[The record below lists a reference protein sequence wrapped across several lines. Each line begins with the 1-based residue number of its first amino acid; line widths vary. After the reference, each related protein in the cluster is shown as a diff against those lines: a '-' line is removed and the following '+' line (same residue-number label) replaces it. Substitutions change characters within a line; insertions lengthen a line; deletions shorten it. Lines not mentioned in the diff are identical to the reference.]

1 MDEPVFL
8 EMAGCHDRYHA
19 ALMRCAWLGTMPQVA
34 VDMEK
39 TCQDGLQ
46 AALEAIR
53 PGAAC
58 EAPHVACQQVIDRA
72 GFTDNFRK
80 RAGYS
85 IGIAF
90 APDWGEGGILSLY
103 TGVTTELRPGMTFHI
118 PVALRVFGQFT
129 VGVSETVVVTE
140 TGCRVLSAIDRADPA
155 RPRLKPSAFRYSE
168 GKKIMKDITE
178 CHARLRGLFNIT
190 VTPFK
195 VDGAFDYAGLARN
208 IERVIGL
215 GFDGIL
221 IGGTYGEFPAMSTE
235 ERADLFRR
243 VMDIVGD
250 RVPVML
256 CSAGSDVRVVRELT
270 ALAGDLG
277 GLPMVTPPF
286 VSEVTDAQ
294 IVAFF
299 RDMVPLS
306 RTGVLVY
313 NAPGIGITLSPP
325 TLEQLADIPG
335 VVGVKQGD
343 LSPTAIDQIA
353 NRIGGRIRL
362 FCASDLAFLG
372 PMMCGFDGISST
384 NSCAL
389 PELILAAYRALE
401 AGDAATARDLHRLWY
416 PFRALA
422 REFGQPQTTKAAMNL
437 RGFDGGSVRRP
448 LRDLEAASIGQVAR
462 VMRELAADRR
472 SSVALAA

>member
-1 MDEPVFL
+1 
-8 EMAGCHDRYHA
+8 
-19 ALMRCAWLGTMPQVA
+19 
-34 VDMEK
+34 
-39 TCQDGLQ
+39 
-46 AALEAIR
+46 
-53 PGAAC
+53 
-58 EAPHVACQQVIDRA
+58 
-72 GFTDNFRK
+72 
-80 RAGYS
+80 
-85 IGIAF
+85 
-90 APDWGEGGILSLY
+90 
-103 TGVTTELRPGMTFHI
+103 
-118 PVALRVFGQFT
+118 
-129 VGVSETVVVTE
+129 
-140 TGCRVLSAIDRADPA
+140 
-155 RPRLKPSAFRYSE
+155 
-168 GKKIMKDITE
+168 MKDIEE
-178 CHARLRGLFNIT
+178 CHAKLRGLFNIT
-190 VTPFK
+190 VTPFRA
-195 VDGAFDYAGLARN
+195 DGAFDYAGLARN

-235 ERADLFRR
+235 ERADLFRK
-243 VMDIVGD
+243 VMGIVGR

-256 CSAGSDVRVVRELT
+256 CTASSDVRVVRELT

-325 TLEQLADIPG
+325 VLEQLADIKG

-372 PMMCGFDGISST
+372 PMMCGFDGTSST

-401 AGDAATARDLHRLWY
+401 SGDAATARDLHRLWY
-416 PFRALA
+416 PLRALA
-422 REFGQPQTTKAAMNL
+422 REFGQPQSTKAAMNL
-437 RGFDGGSVRRP
+437 RGFDGGSVRPP
-448 LRDLEAASIGQVAR
+448 LRDLEAASIGQVAKM
-462 VMRELAADRR
+462 MRELAADRR
-472 SSVALAA
+472 SSVAVAA

>member
-1 MDEPVFL
+1 
-8 EMAGCHDRYHA
+8 
-19 ALMRCAWLGTMPQVA
+19 
-34 VDMEK
+34 
-39 TCQDGLQ
+39 
-46 AALEAIR
+46 
-53 PGAAC
+53 
-58 EAPHVACQQVIDRA
+58 
-72 GFTDNFRK
+72 
-80 RAGYS
+80 
-85 IGIAF
+85 
-90 APDWGEGGILSLY
+90 
-103 TGVTTELRPGMTFHI
+103 
-118 PVALRVFGQFT
+118 
-129 VGVSETVVVTE
+129 
-140 TGCRVLSAIDRADPA
+140 
-155 RPRLKPSAFRYSE
+155 
-168 GKKIMKDITE
+168 MKDITE

-195 VDGAFDYAGLARN
+195 ADGAFDYAGLARN

-221 IGGTYGEFPAMSTE
+221 IGGTYGEFPAMSAE

-256 CSAGSDVRVVRELT
+256 CSADSDVRVVRELT
-270 ALAGDLG
+270 TLAGELG

-325 TLEQLADIPG
+325 TLEQIAAIPG
-335 VVGVKQGD
+335 IVGVKQGD
-343 LSPTAIDQIA
+343 MSPTAIDQIA

-416 PFRALA
+416 PFRSLA

-437 RGFDGGSVRRP
+437 RGFDGGSVRLP
-448 LRDLEAASIGQVAR
+448 LRNLEATNINDVAKVLR
-462 VMRELAADRR
+462 QLADDRR

>member
-1 MDEPVFL
+1 
-8 EMAGCHDRYHA
+8 
-19 ALMRCAWLGTMPQVA
+19 
-34 VDMEK
+34 
-39 TCQDGLQ
+39 
-46 AALEAIR
+46 
-53 PGAAC
+53 
-58 EAPHVACQQVIDRA
+58 
-72 GFTDNFRK
+72 
-80 RAGYS
+80 
-85 IGIAF
+85 
-90 APDWGEGGILSLY
+90 
-103 TGVTTELRPGMTFHI
+103 
-118 PVALRVFGQFT
+118 
-129 VGVSETVVVTE
+129 
-140 TGCRVLSAIDRADPA
+140 
-155 RPRLKPSAFRYSE
+155 
-168 GKKIMKDITE
+168 MKDITE
-178 CHARLRGLFNIT
+178 CHARLHGLFNIT

-195 VDGAFDYAGLARN
+195 DDGAFEYASLASN

-221 IGGTYGEFPAMSTE
+221 IGGTYGEFPAMSTA

-243 VMDIVGD
+243 VLDIVGD

-270 ALAGDLG
+270 TLAGELG

-313 NAPGIGITLSPP
+313 NAPGIGITLSPS
-325 TLEQLADIPG
+325 TLEQLAEIPG

-353 NRIGGRIRL
+353 NRLYGRIRL

-372 PMMCGFDGISST
+372 PVMCGFDGVSST

-389 PELILAAYRALE
+389 PELILATYRALE

-437 RGFDGGSVRRP
+437 RGFGGGAVRPP
-448 LRDLEAASIGQVAR
+448 LRNLETVQIAAVAE
-462 VMRELAADRR
+462 VLQKLAADRR
-472 SSVALAA
+472 SNVGLAA

>member
-1 MDEPVFL
+1 
-8 EMAGCHDRYHA
+8 
-19 ALMRCAWLGTMPQVA
+19 
-34 VDMEK
+34 
-39 TCQDGLQ
+39 
-46 AALEAIR
+46 
-53 PGAAC
+53 
-58 EAPHVACQQVIDRA
+58 
-72 GFTDNFRK
+72 
-80 RAGYS
+80 
-85 IGIAF
+85 
-90 APDWGEGGILSLY
+90 
-103 TGVTTELRPGMTFHI
+103 
-118 PVALRVFGQFT
+118 
-129 VGVSETVVVTE
+129 
-140 TGCRVLSAIDRADPA
+140 
-155 RPRLKPSAFRYSE
+155 
-168 GKKIMKDITE
+168 MKDINE
-178 CHARLRGLFNIT
+178 CQARLRGLFNIT

-195 VDGAFDYAGLARN
+195 ADGSFDHAGLARN

-243 VMDIVGD
+243 VMDVVGD

-256 CSAGSDVRVVRELT
+256 CTAGSDVRVVRELT
-270 ALAGDLG
+270 TLAGELG

-294 IVAFF
+294 IVSFF
-299 RDMVPLS
+299 RDIVPLS

-313 NAPGIGITLSPP
+313 NAPGIGITLSPAI
-325 TLEQLADIPG
+325 LEQLADISG

-353 NRIGGRIRL
+353 NRIGGRIKL

-389 PELILAAYRALE
+389 PELILDAYRAIE
-401 AGDAATARDLHRLWY
+401 KGDAATARDLHRLWY

-422 REFGQPQTTKAAMNL
+422 RDFGQPQTTKAAMNL

-448 LRDLEAASIGQVAR
+448 LCDLDPAKVMQVAEVLR
-462 VMRELAADRR
+462 SIASDRR